1 MHFLLV
7 IGCIFMIY
15 IFSLWLPVGT
25 GPANWHLL
33 LFVLHGLDAWCS
45 CHAWWF
51 MRSAMHTM
59 QLACGWVAPAG
70 CPLCPAGRG
79 NETSLPPALHLNFS
93 TDLLTGKRK
102 TTWKTLKVLR
112 ADPDWIFRFIAWL
125 RCSSAVC
132 VPASIHARPLLKF
145 PPPSESLHDQRLLQQ
160 TSVVVPTPRCLT
172 RWLLMFSTRLPL
184 LNQRFPK
191 KCFRMLYFF
200 DRPWDWKLH
209 AILVCVSQTVA
220 ALFSDPTPVQYCTA
234 TANIGS

>member
-1 MHFLLV
+1 
-7 IGCIFMIY
+7 
-15 IFSLWLPVGT
+15 
-25 GPANWHLL
+25 
-33 LFVLHGLDAWCS
+33 
-45 CHAWWF
+45 
-51 MRSAMHTM
+51 MHTM

-93 TDLLTGKRK
+93 TDLITGKRK

-112 ADPDWIFRFIAWL
+112 VDPDWIFRFIAWL

-145 PPPSESLHDQRLLQQ
+145 HPPSESLHDQRLLQQ

-191 KCFRMLYFF
+191 KCFRMLYFCWPPLGLKATCNISLRVSNCRSIVF
-200 DRPWDWKLH
+200 WSNPSPVLYCDRQHWQ
-209 AILVCVSQTVA
+209 LVTNFHIDRLVSGIPGKGTHTRLKTQNHV
-220 ALFSDPTPVQYCTA
+220 LK
-234 TANIGS
+234 